1 MLVELVSAN
10 PTGEVT
16 VASARNGAYGDS
28 VARLVEFAGHDVV
41 REYYFNDAGGQV
53 DKFGASVRAQ
63 RRGEEMPEGGYP
75 GAVVAELAASSTLD
89 PDASVEEWTAAA
101 VPRMFERIKASLERL
116 RISVDIWFSE
126 AELHAS
132 GAVERAIAKARA
144 AGHVYERDG
153 ATWLA
158 TSQFGD
164 DKDRVLIKS
173 DGSPAYF
180 AADLAYIE
188 HKFERGHDRLI
199 YILGADHHGYV
210 ARLKAA
216 AACMGYDPNAVEVPI
231 YQMVRCPASGW
242 GSARQR
248 RHGRRADRGDRRRRD
263 PLLPRAALARPD
275 DGHRPRSGRP
285 AGARRTRSTTSSTR
299 MPARSRSCAAPRRG
313 PRPDR
318 RPVVARRRSRRSA
331 SS

>member
-1 MLVELVSAN
+1 VLVELVSAN

-53 DKFGASVRAQ
+53 DKFGASCAPGGAASRC
-63 RRGEEMPEGGYP
+63 RGRYP
-75 GAVVAELAASSTLD
+75 GEVVDALAAVLDLD

-101 VPRMFERIKASLERL
+101 VKPIFDRIRASLERL
-116 RISVDIWFSE
+116 RIHVDIWFSE
-126 AELHAS
+126 RELHAS
-132 GAVERAIAKARA
+132 GAVDRAIGKARA

-188 HKFERGHDRLI
+188 HKFARGHDRLI
-199 YILGADHHGYV
+199 YILGADTTGT
-210 ARLKAA
+210 
-216 AACMGYDPNAVEVPI
+216 
-231 YQMVRCPASGW
+231 S
-242 GSARQR
+242 
-248 RHGRRADRGDRRRRD
+248 RA
-263 PLLPRAALARPD
+263 
-275 DGHRPRSGRP
+275 
-285 AGARRTRSTTSSTR
+285 
-299 MPARSRSCAAPRRG
+299 
-313 PRPDR
+313 
-318 RPVVARRRSRRSA
+318 
-331 SS
+331 